1 MVCVMCL
8 QTAPGK
14 SRKAMCKLL
23 FSSPRQTDNKEGEEG
38 SVWAHDLRISSPARW
53 GASASRHGH
62 KAGVV
67 EEAEK
72 GISTLS

>member
-1 MVCVMCL
+1 MVCDLCL

-23 FSSPRQTDNKEGEEG
+23 FSSPRQTDNKEGGRRLCMGSWLEG
-38 SVWAHDLRISSPARW
+38 IQFGMVGSAAR
-53 GASASRHGH
+53 HEH

-67 EEAEK
+67 EEQKREL
-72 GISTLS
+72 TLS